1 MARARSK
8 SGTASKSGSTTSK
21 LRNQAKL
28 RIAASSRLRSQL
40 RQRIQNR
47 IDELDMTR
55 THAADVMH
63 LSIAQ
68 TSRLCNDHD
77 AFSLDRLV
85 DAAEG
90 IGLNVDLRAVRP
102 YSRDLKTLRV
112 SRLDRA
118 GRSAGARV

>member
-1 MARARSK
+1 MARARAK
-8 SGTASKSGSTTSK
+8 SNAASKSTPK
-21 LRNQAKL
+21 PRNQVKQ
-28 RIAASSRLRSQL
+28 RTAASSRLRAQL
-40 RQRIQNR
+40 RERILHR
-47 IDELDMTR
+47 IDELDLTR
-55 THAADVMH
+55 THAADVMR

-102 YSRDLKTLRV
+102 YSRV
-112 SRLDRA
+112 
-118 GRSAGARV
+118 